1 GTQKPT
7 PNSIVEVHYEG
18 TFLDGRVFDSSIKRN
33 EKISFPLN
41 RVIPAWTQALCE
53 MVVGDR
59 AIVFCPSDTAY
70 GARGAG
76 PIPGIPIWCLMW
88 SCSTS
93 AEVFCSLG
101 VGYLCCTGL
110 VGLGAKLEGSPLPEN
125 LAFRLVSLSL
135 H

>member
-1 GTQKPT
+1 MTDSTANNAAAGDELVLPSGVKLTFKKRGTGTQKPT

-18 TFLDGRVFDSSIKRN
+18 TFLDGKVFDSSIKRN
-33 EKISFPLN
+33 VKISFPLN

-76 PIPGIPIWCLMW
+76 PIPGNTDL
-88 SCSTS
+88 
-93 AEVFCSLG
+93 VFDVEL
-101 VGYLCCTGL
+101 
-110 VGLGAKLEGSPLPEN
+110 
-125 LAFRLVSLSL
+125 FDIR
-135 H
+135 